1 MFRSSECE
9 IKTTHLKKVE
19 LKLTNIEQDNGILE
33 SELAKKNKSY
43 LPRYSYPNLLGV
55 QHTLPNFSKTPLN
68 SHIN

>member
-1 MFRSSECE
+1 M
-9 IKTTHLKKVE
+9 
-19 LKLTNIEQDNGILE
+19 TNIEQDNGILE

-43 LPRYSYPNLLGV
+43 LPRYSYPNLLRV